1 MIEEASLYADLHV
14 ETSPVAGTAVWTDHI
29 ATVRDVSLTRGGQ
42 EPFIGVNN
50 VETGSG
56 TISLVDNTATIE
68 PGYWVKVSYQSTIIW
83 AGFVQDVNTNFT
95 FIEGVTYEVKTLVVL
110 DWVAWISQWSFA
122 EYPADAAWWN
132 WSDNINLK
140 IDPAGFNKP
149 LVEFPTGTAMSWSF
163 PKIVGQTSV
172 AEVLDLLANSVTG
185 GFWRANLAVPT
196 GSTSGI
202 DSLVSLYNVPSGFGS
217 CGTLVD
223 GTETSST
230 LSDVNY
236 VDIEMAKQT
245 SAVVNNVI
253 VSNTF
258 DNAGTAIVT
267 EYQRSDS
274 TSVATYGSR
283 LATIDTGVV
292 TTQVVNMSSWPSF
305 EGRDYSISTTNFN
318 TSTEQPALDSSG
330 VWAAYSGTQALRA
343 YNNAG
348 TGTNTSQGNDE
359 RISVTAG
366 VTYYAIAYAA
376 TSASNSIRAR
386 TRIDWY
392 NEANTVISTTFGSF
406 VSLTSQR
413 TWFKTTT
420 SAAAPA
426 GAVFARVLVYFD
438 RGGSSTFVITT
449 KLWVDGVYFGTS
461 NVTDWFDGNTT
472 DTSTLLYDW
481 YGDPNLSQS
490 FRMTNHLHTLAGD
503 FLTDNKNPKY
513 SPLSVRINSQ
523 DKLSVTSTY
532 DLYKTVNI
540 WRDAHRW
547 TAYITGINHE
557 ISINADGTTRW
568 MIELIVRPS
577 TFTI

>member
-14 ETSPVAGTAVWTDHI
+14 ETSPVAATAVWTDHI

-68 PGYWVKVSYQSTIIW
+68 PGYWVKVRYQSTIIW
-83 AGFVQDVNTNFT
+83 AGFVQDVNTSFT

-110 DWVAWISQWSFA
+110 DWVAWISQWSFS
-122 EYPADAAWWN
+122 EYAADTAWWN
-132 WSDNINLK
+132 WSDNINLQ
-140 IDPAGFNKP
+140 IDPAGLNKP
-149 LVEFPTGTAMSWSF
+149 LVEYPTGTSMSWSF

-172 AEVLDLLANSVTG
+172 AEVLDRLANSVTG
-185 GFWRANLAVPT
+185 GFWKANLVVPT

-223 GTETSST
+223 GTQTSST

-258 DNAGTAIVT
+258 DNNGTATIT
-267 EYQRSDS
+267 DYQRSDA
-274 TSVATYGSR
+274 TSVALYGSR

-292 TTQVVNMSSWPSF
+292 TTQIVNLVENPSF
-305 EGRDYSISTTNFN
+305 ENSTVEWSSTNWRESAEEPANDSTGAWTAKGGTFAMRAINLTGSGTFATVTDELRIPVSPSTT
-318 TSTEQPALDSSG
+318 
-330 VWAAYSGTQALRA
+330 
-343 YNNAG
+343 
-348 TGTNTSQGNDE
+348 
-359 RISVTAG
+359 
-366 VTYYAIAYAA
+366 YYLIGYGAH
-376 TSASNSIRAR
+376 SNSTSVRGRAEIR
-386 TRIDWY
+386 WY
-392 NEANTVISTTFGSF
+392 NDAGNVISTSYGSY
-406 VSLTSQR
+406 VTYTSTK
-413 TWFKTTT
+413 TWYKVTL
-420 SAAAPA
+420 SAASPA
-426 GAVFARVLVYFD
+426 TAVWARVGIYTD
-438 RGGSSTFVITT
+438 RSTGAAFASGARLWADALYLGITN
-449 KLWVDGVYFGTS
+449 L
-461 NVTDWFDGNTT
+461 TDWFDGNTP
-472 DTSTLLYDW
+472 DTSSFLYDW
-481 YGDPNLSQS
+481 YGAENNSQS
-490 FRMTNHLHTLAGD
+490 FRMTNHLYTLAGD
-503 FLTDNKNPKY
+503 FLTDNKDPKY

-547 TAYITGINHE
+547 TSYITGINHE

-577 TFTI
+577 TYTI

>member
-14 ETSPVAGTAVWTDHI
+14 ETSPVAATPVWTDHI

-42 EPFIGVNN
+42 EPFVGVNN

-56 TISLVDNTATIE
+56 AISLVDNTATIE

-83 AGFVQDVNTNFT
+83 AGFVQDVNTSFT

-110 DWVAWISQWSFA
+110 DWVAWISQWSFDT
-122 EYPADAAWWN
+122 YAAVGSTWTDRL
-132 WSDNINLK
+132 DNINLQ
-140 IDPAGFNKP
+140 IDPAGLNTP
-149 LVEFPTGTAMSWSF
+149 IQGTALVSTPTWGQS
-163 PKIVGQTSV
+163 KIVGQMSV
-172 AEVLDLLANSVTG
+172 GEVLDLLANSVTNG
-185 GFWRANLAVPT
+185 YWFSKLTAPTSSTNGLDNLVRMRNTNPDNA
-196 GSTSGI
+196 
-202 DSLVSLYNVPSGFGS
+202 
-217 CGTLVD
+217 GTLVD
-223 GTETSST
+223 GTQTSST

-236 VDIEMAKQT
+236 VDIEMVKQT

-253 VSNTF
+253 IANSF
-258 DNAGTAIVT
+258 ENAGEMLQTD
-267 EYQRSDS
+267 YQRSDS

-283 LATIDTGVV
+283 LATIDTGVAPSK
-292 TTQVVNMSSWPSF
+292 TTNLSSWPSF
-305 EGRDYSISTTNFN
+305 EGKDYSISSANFF
-318 TSTEQPALDSSG
+318 TSVEQPALDLG
-330 VWAAYSGTQALRA
+330 GAWAAYSGTNALRA
-343 YNNAG
+343 YNTAG
-348 TGTNTSQGNDE
+348 TGTNTSQGADE
-359 RISVTAG
+359 RITVTAG

-376 TSASNSIRAR
+376 TTGTTSIRAR

-392 NEANTVISTTFGSF
+392 SEANALISTTFGSF
-406 VSLTSQR
+406 VSTPTAK
-413 TWFKTTT
+413 TWYKTTT

-426 GAVFARVLVYFD
+426 LSVFARVTVYFD
-438 RGGSSTFVITT
+438 RGGASTFPTGT
-449 KLWVDGVYFGTS
+449 KLWVDGVYFGIS

-472 DTSTLLYDW
+472 DTSTYLYGWLGAQD
-481 YGDPNLSQS
+481 LSQS
-490 FRMTNHLHTLAGD
+490 FRSPNYLYTLAGD

-547 TAYITGINHE
+547 TSVITGINHE

-568 MIELIVRPS
+568 MIQLIVRPS
-577 TFTI
+577 TYTI